1 VNNEDLPPLLLSAPY
16 RSKILYTLLL
26 IGFFWLL
33 KEGAAYLINN
43 KFKDKKSHYHLLRV
57 TDYFFWFLKIIFV
70 GSLWFHGLGP
80 LSTFFGLATA
90 GIAVT
95 FRDPLLNL
103 MGWFTILWKHPFSVG
118 DRIEVMG
125 IKGDVIDINIFEF
138 TVMEIGEWVGADQR
152 TGRVSYIPN
161 STIFRE
167 AQKNFDRPYPYIWD
181 EVKVTLTFKSNW
193 KKAKE
198 LFFSALLGCTDSFS
212 KEEIES
218 FEKSN
223 HDFYFSIEDP
233 RPSVFASLDDKGVV
247 LILRYVTDPRKRRKV
262 HDALIEKVLIIIEEE
277 EDLHFAFP
285 SQNFIVSET
294 PPFDFKKKPTDPLHS
309 KNLS

>member
-1 VNNEDLPPLLLSAPY
+1 MSNEDLSPFLLGAPY
-16 RSKILYTLLL
+16 RTKILYTLLL
-26 IGFFWLL
+26 IAFFWLL
-33 KEGAAYLINN
+33 KKGAAYLINN

-57 TDYFFWFLKIIFV
+57 TDYFFWFLKIIFA

-118 DRIEVMG
+118 DRIEIMG

-181 EVKVTLTFKSNW
+181 EVKITLTFNSDW
-193 KKAKE
+193 KKAKD
-198 LFFSALLGCTDSFS
+198 LFLNALFSCTESFS
-212 KEEIES
+212 KEEVES
-218 FEKSN
+218 FEKKN
-223 HDFYFSIEDP
+223 HDFYFSVEEP
-233 RPSVFASLDDKGVV
+233 RPAVFSSLDDKGVV

-262 HDALIEKVLIIIEEE
+262 HDALIERVLTIIEEE

-285 SQNFIVSET
+285 SQNFIVSQAPSFEV
-294 PPFDFKKKPTDPLHS
+294 KKGPTDSLHS

>member
-1 VNNEDLPPLLLSAPY
+1 MTNEDPSSLIISAPY
-16 RSKILYTLLL
+16 KDKILYTLFL
-26 IGFFWLL
+26 IAFFWLL
-33 KEGAAYLINN
+33 KKGVAYFIRN
-43 KFKDKKSHYHLLRV
+43 KFKDKKSHYHLQRV

-103 MGWFTILWKHPFSVG
+103 MGWVTILWKHPFSVG
-118 DRIEVMG
+118 DRIEIMG

-161 STIFRE
+161 STIFKE
-167 AQKNFDRPYPYIWD
+167 PQKNFDRPYPYIWD
-181 EVKVTLTFKSNW
+181 EIKVTLTFESNW
-193 KKAKE
+193 KKGKD
-198 LFFSALLGCTDSFS
+198 LFLEALFSCTDSFS
-212 KEEIES
+212 KEEIDI
-218 FEKSN
+218 FEKKN
-223 HDFYFSIEDP
+223 QEFYFSVEDP
-233 RPSVFASLDDKGVV
+233 RPAVFASLDDKGVV
-247 LILRYVTDPRKRRKV
+247 LILRYVTDPRRRRKV
-262 HDALIEKVLIIIEEE
+262 HDALIERVLTIIDSE

-285 SQNFIVSET
+285 SQNFIVSEP
-294 PPFDFKKKPTDPLHS
+294 PPFRSRETSTDPLHS